1 MILRAFITSQRARAR
16 LKPTPITLSA
26 HQQTITTKH
35 CNKPSI
41 RHNPGLF
48 ECIGEAP
55 ILSRDHRDNGGDDGS
70 HDRAEYTRF

>member
-26 HQQTITTKH
+26 YQRTLRKNQR
-35 CNKPSI
+35 NKPSI

-48 ECIGEAP
+48 EYVGNAL
-55 ILSRDHRDNGGDDGS
+55 ILSGDRRENGS
-70 HDRAEYTRF
+70 YDRAEYTGF

>member
-26 HQQTITTKH
+26 YQRTLRKNQR
-35 CNKPSI
+35 NKPSI

-55 ILSRDHRDNGGDDGS
+55 ILSGDRRENGDH
-70 HDRAEYTRF
+70 HRAEYTGF